1 MFELHISFAPLSHI
15 HSHSHS
21 QMAPSSTQCT
31 GLTQKGLQCKRRVA
45 FDTDTDGLCYQHFRK
60 ACKEE
65 VAPEPEPPQSDCP
78 ICYEK
83 KELVKTPCNHEFC
96 KECLDR
102 WQLSSNQCPLCRNH
116 LPQPQS
122 RWSLTHPRTSSQS
135 QRSHISATDLAQLPN
150 VLMIVLSLMS
160 TSERSAY
167 LTSHPELLPI
177 VSDQILR
184 EHIQHLA
191 YQ

>member
-1 MFELHISFAPLSHI
+1 LHISFGTPSVT
-15 HSHSHS
+15 SHSHS

-65 VAPEPEPPQSDCP
+65 VAPEPPQSDCP

-102 WQLSSNQCPLCRNH
+102 WQLSSNQCPLCRTH
-116 LPQPQS
+116 LPQPQT
-122 RWSLTHPRTSSQS
+122 RWPLTRSQT
-135 QRSHISATDLAQLPN
+135 QRSEMLANALARAPN
-150 VLMIVLSLMS
+150 VLMTVLSLMS
-160 TSERSAY
+160 TSQRSAY
-167 LTSHPELLPI
+167 LTSHSELLPI

>member
-1 MFELHISFAPLSHI
+1 
-15 HSHSHS
+15 
-21 QMAPSSTQCT
+21 
-31 GLTQKGLQCKRRVA
+31 LTQKGLQCKRRVA

-65 VAPEPEPPQSDCP
+65 APEPESPPQSDCP

-102 WQLSSNQCPLCRNH
+102 WQLSSNQCPLCRTR
-116 LPQPQS
+116 LPQPQT
-122 RWSLTHPRTSSQS
+122 RWPLTRPRTRFPFEIVPLTRSQS
-135 QRSHISATDLAQLPN
+135 QSSEMLATN

-160 TSERSAY
+160 TSQRSAY
-167 LTSHPELLPI
+167 LNSHPELLPI
-177 VSDQILR
+177 VSDQILH